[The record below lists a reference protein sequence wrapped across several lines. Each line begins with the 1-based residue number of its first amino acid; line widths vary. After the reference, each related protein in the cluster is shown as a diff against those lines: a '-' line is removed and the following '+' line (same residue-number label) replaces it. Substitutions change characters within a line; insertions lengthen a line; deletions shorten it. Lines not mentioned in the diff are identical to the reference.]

1 MRKQSAFIA
10 IYSTIS
16 AFIAFIAI
24 AFICLRTFH
33 WNLPVAVLAASIF
46 ALFFFALSWFRGHAS
61 VEIKRIAR
69 EHHLSNKDLA
79 KITGMKASDFPI
91 YNDKLQLILP
101 KRYWP
106 KVLDSLQK
114 YEQENDEKV
123 GK

>member
-1 MRKQSAFIA
+1 MRKQSMILAV
-10 IYSTIS
+10 YSTIS

-24 AFICLRTFH
+24 AFICLRTFR
-33 WNLPVAVLAASIF
+33 WKLSVAILAASIF
-46 ALFFFALSWFRGHAS
+46 ALFFFAFSWFRGHAS
-61 VEIKRIAR
+61 AEIKRIAR

-114 YEQENDEKV
+114 YEQEKNEKV